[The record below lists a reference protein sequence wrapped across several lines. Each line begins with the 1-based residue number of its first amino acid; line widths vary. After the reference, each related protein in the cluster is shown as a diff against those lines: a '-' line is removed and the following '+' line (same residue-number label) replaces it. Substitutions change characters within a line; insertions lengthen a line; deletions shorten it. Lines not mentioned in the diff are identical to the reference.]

1 MQTGWMDVNVNLIQ
15 LQPPSLPIV
24 EAFNFRWLS

>member
-1 MQTGWMDVNVNLIQ
+1 MQTGWMDVNVNLQ